1 MGYHCLL
8 CTTHERTPIHVYIAM
23 RSKVRFIFVCMFME
37 KMNESDN
44 MGRGDIKTID
54 LDGQVIHALSG
65 TFMVPQLW
73 SLSIS

>member
-1 MGYHCLL
+1 
-8 CTTHERTPIHVYIAM
+8 M

-54 LDGQVIHALSG
+54 LIGQVIPRSQWNIHGSSAVVTPYFIG
-65 TFMVPQLW
+65 D
-73 SLSIS
+73 SLL

>member
-1 MGYHCLL
+1 
-8 CTTHERTPIHVYIAM
+8 M
-23 RSKVRFIFVCMFME
+23 RGKVRFIFVCMFME